1 MGTILDRIIETKQE
15 EVARRQVECPLA
27 DVQAAARD
35 ASPPRD
41 FYTAL
46 AGTAPKAIHVIA
58 EIKKKSP
65 SAGLIRPDFDP
76 VAIARTYHAHGAS
89 ALSVLT
95 DEPYFDGRLAYIR
108 HVREAVPLPVLR
120 KDFMIDSYQT
130 HEARAADADAILLI
144 GEVLDGGRI
153 RDMAGL
159 AYELGMTTLIEVHE
173 EESLHKVLAA
183 VPFTGNRRVL
193 LGINNRNLKIQQTDL
208 ATTERLA
215 RMVPPGTIMVSES
228 GIKTPADVRRLTA
241 AGARALLVGE
251 TLMRAQDIGA
261 ALDELLS

>member
-1 MGTILDRIIETKQE
+1 MGTILDRIIETKRE
-15 EVARRQVECPLA
+15 EVARRLNERPLA

-35 ASPPRD
+35 AAPPRD
-41 FYTAL
+41 FYATL
-46 AGTAPKAIHVIA
+46 AGTTPRAIHVIA

-108 HVREAVPLPVLR
+108 QVRSAVPLPVLR
-120 KDFMIDSYQT
+120 KDFMIDPYQVF
-130 HEARAADADAILLI
+130 EARAADADAILLI

-159 AYELGMTTLIEVHE
+159 ACDLGMTTLIEVHE
-173 EESLHKVLAA
+173 EESLHKTLAA
-183 VPFTGNRRVL
+183 IPLPGHRRIL

-228 GIKTPADVRRLTA
+228 GVKTPADVRRLAA
-241 AGARALLVGE
+241 AGAQALLVGE
-251 TLMRAQDIGA
+251 TLMRAQDIGP